1 MNFCKRTLISSTIT
15 LAFLANIPAVAQ
27 GQDWQLGAGA
37 GVIWS
42 QQAYGTSTTSPVPII
57 DFDST
62 YFRVQGDTADVKLP
76 WISSETLSLSLR
88 SRYMFGEGYK
98 PEDAD
103 ILNGMDRRR
112 AALWTGPAIE
122 WNTPLVDLS
131 VEGMFDVSGDSEGSR
146 IRVAAS
152 HTFFLSGIGLTPRVG
167 ATWLD
172 SNTVDYYYGVRPEE
186 ATATRAAYEGSST
199 INFEAGIS
207 AFIALRENHH
217 LMIDASVTRVGDGIA
232 DSPITVDNT
241 LASFMLGYAYKF

>member
-27 GQDWQLGAGA
+27 GQDWQFGAGVD
-37 GVIWS
+37 VIWS
-42 QQAYGTSTTSPVPII
+42 QQAYGTSKTSPLPII

-62 YFRVQGDTADVKLP
+62 YFRVRGDAADLKLP
-76 WISSETLSLSLR
+76 WISSETLNVSLR
-88 SRYMFGEGYK
+88 SRYMFAEGYK
-98 PEDAD
+98 PGDAD
-103 ILNGMDRRR
+103 ILDGMDRRR
-112 AALWTGPAIE
+112 AALWSGPAIE

-146 IRVAAS
+146 IKMAAS
-152 HTFFLSGIGLTPRVG
+152 HTFFLNGIGLTPRVG

-172 SNTVDYYYGVRPEE
+172 SNTVNYYYGVRPEE

-207 AFIALRENHH
+207 AFHSLGENHH
-217 LMIDASVTRVGDGIA
+217 VMLDASVTRVGDSIA
-232 DSPITVDNT
+232 DSPITVDKT
-241 LASFMLGYAYKF
+241 LASFMFGYAYKF